1 MESNNSWNYRV
12 LVVDD
17 QEEIHNDFEEM
28 LVSGST
34 RRATDDLASAF
45 VAESGKLVLPQFEL
59 SHATSGEE
67 ACDMARAGRESNR
80 PFAMAY
86 VDVRMPPG
94 TDGIET
100 VRRMRKFERDIEIVI
115 MTAYSDKTL
124 PEIVDDME
132 LLHKLLYIRK
142 PFSREEIQQITLS
155 LVGKWNIE
163 QELAKHRQE
172 LETSNRR
179 LEASNQR
186 LQAVLDATGDAIG
199 MFDAG
204 GRLQVANQGYEKI
217 LDATESELKH
227 MPPRDFRQRLRG
239 RLRPPVLPEP
249 GRQLFL
255 DSAGDLEE
263 EISEAGVSKPRLF
276 YRSTAPVHD
285 SRQCP
290 IGHIVVYRDVSR
302 EVESEQMKA
311 EVLRL
316 RTELGTTYGFDGMVG
331 NSKRMQ
337 ELYGLMR
344 RAAESDITVL
354 IHGESGTGKE
364 LVAKLIHY
372 NGPRQTR
379 PFVAVNCAAIPETLI
394 ESELFGHERGAFTGA
409 STRRLG
415 QFERAQGGTVLL
427 DEIGDMPMALQAK
440 LLRVLQEREI
450 QRVGGTSTIPID
462 IRVIAATN
470 RNLELAVKDGGFR
483 ADLFYR
489 LAAFPLTIPSL
500 REHREDIPLLAA
512 HFLKDCAERASASM
526 RGISPAALQRLL
538 AYDWPGNVRE
548 LRNAIE
554 RAVLLE
560 TSERLQVNSLPP
572 QLRALVPS
580 PTGPEDPPPPA
591 VSLQEAERQA
601 IVRALEV
608 SRSNITRAA
617 QVLDIDRTTLHRKLR
632 KYNLIADKGK
642 AGPAEAKTD

>member
-1 MESNNSWNYRV
+1 MKSNDSWNYRV

-28 LVSGST
+28 LASGFGK
-34 RRATDDLASAF
+34 RATDELAAAF
-45 VAESGKLVLPQFEL
+45 VAQSEKPVLPQFEL
-59 SHATSGEE
+59 SHAASGEE
-67 ACDMARAGRESNR
+67 ACTMVKAAEEANR
-80 PFAMAY
+80 PFALAY

-94 TDGIET
+94 ADGIET
-100 VRRMRKFERDIEIVI
+100 VRQIRQFERDLEIVI

-124 PEIVDDME
+124 PEIVNDME

-163 QELAKHRQE
+163 QELAKHQRE
-172 LETSNRR
+172 LEDSNQK
-179 LEASNQR
+179 LEFSNQR

-199 MFDAG
+199 MFDAE
-204 GRLQVANQGYEKI
+204 GRLQVANQGYEQL
-217 LDATESELKH
+217 LDAAESELKK
-227 MPPRDFRQRLRG
+227 MSPSDLIERIG
-239 RLRPPVLPEP
+239 ERLRPPVLPEL
-249 GRQLFL
+249 GHGLFL
-255 DSAGDLEE
+255 DRTGDLEE
-263 EISEAGVSKPRLF
+263 EVSEAGNSNPRLF

-285 SRQCP
+285 M
-290 IGHIVVYRDVSR
+290 GHIVMYRDVSK

-316 RTELGTTYGFDGMVG
+316 RAELGTTYAFDGMVG
-331 NSKRMQ
+331 KSKNMQ
-337 ELYGLMR
+337 EVYALMQ

-354 IHGESGTGKE
+354 VQGESGTGKE

-372 NGPRQTR
+372 NSPRKTG

-409 STRRLG
+409 STRRIG
-415 QFERAQGGTVLL
+415 QFEHAQGGTVLL
-427 DEIGDMPMALQAK
+427 DEIGDMPLALQAK
-440 LLRVLQEREI
+440 LLRVLEEREI

-470 RNLELAVKDGGFR
+470 RNLESAVKDGGFR

-489 LAAFPLTIPSL
+489 LAAFPLVIPPL

-512 HFLKDCAERASASM
+512 HFLQDYAERADETM
-526 RGISPAALQRLL
+526 RGISPAALQVLL

-554 RAVLLE
+554 RALLLE
-560 TSERLQVNSLPP
+560 TTDRLQVSNLPP
-572 QLRALVPS
+572 QLAAVIPS
-580 PTGPEDPPPPA
+580 PTAPGDPAQPL
-591 VSLQEAERQA
+591 SLQEAERRA
-601 IVRALEV
+601 VVHALEAADW
-608 SRSNITRAA
+608 NITKAA
-617 QVLDIDRTTLHRKLR
+617 QVLNVNRVTLYRKLR
-632 KYNLIADKGK
+632 KYNLL
-642 AGPAEAKTD
+642 AEK

>member
-1 MESNNSWNYRV
+1 MESNNTWNYRV

-28 LVSGST
+28 LAPGST

-45 VAESGKLVLPQFEL
+45 VREPGKSFLPRFEL

-67 ACDMARAGRESNR
+67 ACEMVRAGSESNR
-80 PFAMAY
+80 PFALAY

-94 TDGIET
+94 TDGVAT
-100 VRRMRKFERDIEIVI
+100 VRRIREFEQDIEIVI
-115 MTAYSDKTL
+115 MTAYSDRTL

-142 PFSREEIQQITLS
+142 PFSREEIQQITLA
-155 LVGKWNIE
+155 LAGKWNIE
-163 QELAKHRQE
+163 QELAEHRRQ
-172 LETSNRR
+172 LEAGNRQ

-204 GRLQVANQGYEKI
+204 GRLQVANQGYEK
-217 LDATESELKH
+217 LLEATESEL
-227 MPPRDFRQRLRG
+227 RDMAPGDLRARVMA
-239 RLRPPVLPEP
+239 RLRPPVLPGSE
-249 GRQLFL
+249 GGLFHG
-255 DSAGDLEE
+255 SGGELEE
-263 EISEAGVSKPRLF
+263 EVTEGGDSKPRLF
-276 YRSTAPVHD
+276 YRSTAPVND
-285 SRQCP
+285 SGKSST
-290 IGHIVVYRDVSR
+290 GHVVIYRDVSR

-316 RTELGTTYGFDGMVG
+316 RAELGTTYGFEGMVG
-331 NSKRMQ
+331 KSEGMR
-337 ELYGLMR
+337 ELYALMR

-354 IHGESGTGKE
+354 VQGESGTGKE
-364 LVAKLIHY
+364 LVARLIHY
-372 NGPRQTR
+372 NSPRKAG

-409 STRRLG
+409 SARRIG
-415 QFERAQGGTVLL
+415 QFERANGGTVLL
-427 DEIGDMPMALQAK
+427 DEIGDMPTLLQAK
-440 LLRVLQEREI
+440 LLRVLEEREI
-450 QRVGGTSTIPID
+450 QRVGGTAAIAID

-470 RNLELAVKDGGFR
+470 RDLESAVQEGGFR

-489 LAAFPLTIPSL
+489 LAAFPLVIPPL

-512 HFLKDCAERASASM
+512 QFLKDHAEREGESI

-538 AYDWPGNVRE
+538 GYDWPGNVRE

-560 TSERLQVNSLPP
+560 TTDRLQVSNLPH
-572 QLRALVPS
+572 QLSALA
-580 PTGPEDPPPPA
+580 PTPARPGGPGQPPL
-591 VSLQEAERQA
+591 SMQEAERQA

-617 QVLDIDRTTLHRKLR
+617 RILDIDRTTLHRKLK
-632 KYNLIADKGK
+632 KYNLLPEK
-642 AGPAEAKTD
+642 

>member
-1 MESNNSWNYRV
+1 MKTNPSWNYRV

-17 QEEIHNDFEEM
+17 QDEIHNDFEEM
-28 LVSGST
+28 LASGST

-45 VAESGKLVLPQFEL
+45 VRETGKLVLPQFEL
-59 SHATSGEE
+59 SHATSGDE
-67 ACDMARAGRESNR
+67 ACDMVKAGRESNR
-80 PFAMAY
+80 PLAMAY

-100 VRRMRKFERDIEIVI
+100 VRRIRKFEQDIEIVI

-132 LLHKLLYIRK
+132 FLHKLLYIRK

-155 LVGKWNIE
+155 LTGKWNIE
-163 QELAKHRQE
+163 QELAEHRHE
-172 LETSNRR
+172 LETSNRQ

-186 LQAVLDATGDAIG
+186 LEAVLDATGDAIG
-199 MFDAG
+199 MFNAG
-204 GRLQVANQGYEKI
+204 GRLQVANQGYEKL
-217 LDATESELKH
+217 LDATESELKE
-227 MPPRDFRQRLRG
+227 MPARDLRARLMA
-239 RLRPPVLPEP
+239 RLRPPVLPESE
-249 GRQLFL
+249 GGLVL
-255 DSAGDLEE
+255 GSSGELEE
-263 EISEAGVSKPRLF
+263 EVTEAGVSKPRLF
-276 YRSTAPVHD
+276 YRSTAPVND
-285 SRQCP
+285 SRQSST
-290 IGHIVVYRDVSR
+290 GHVVIYRDVSR

-316 RTELGTTYGFDGMVG
+316 RAELGTTYGFDGMVG
-331 NSKRMQ
+331 KSNRMRD
-337 ELYGLMR
+337 LYALMQ

-354 IHGESGTGKE
+354 VQGESGTGKE
-364 LVAKLIHY
+364 LVARLIHY
-372 NGPRQTR
+372 NSPRKTG

-409 STRRLG
+409 STRRIG

-427 DEIGDMPMALQAK
+427 DEIGDMPIALQAK
-440 LLRVLQEREI
+440 LLRVLEEREI
-450 QRVGGTSTIPID
+450 QRVGGTSAIAID
-462 IRVIAATN
+462 IRVISATN
-470 RNLELAVKDGGFR
+470 RDLEVAVKEGGFR

-489 LAAFPLTIPSL
+489 LAAFPFVIPPL

-512 HFLKDCAERASASM
+512 QFLKDHAERAGENI

-548 LRNAIE
+548 LKNAIE

-560 TSERLQVNSLPP
+560 TADRLQVNNLPSQLSALPP
-572 QLRALVPS
+572 S
-580 PTGPEDPPPPA
+580 STGPGGPDHPPL
-591 VSLQEAERQA
+591 SMQEAERQA

-608 SRSNITRAA
+608 SGSNITRAA

-632 KYNLIADKGK
+632 KYNLLPEK
-642 AGPAEAKTD
+642 